1 MKKVYE
7 AAEKSKQDTTG
18 KWLFGRGYLG
28 RGYLGRGYLGG
39 GGDTAHLRRLLV
51 SA

>member
-18 KWLFGRGYLG
+18 KWLFGRGVFG
-28 RGYLGRGYLGG
+28 KGVFGRRRGYSPFKE
-39 GGDTAHLRRLLV
+39 TAC
-51 SA
+51 